1 MYRIIPLFLFLISI
15 SFYANAYKDLPDT
28 ISIGNVKVII
38 HASAKPIFDK
48 EFNMLGANKRYST
61 ALLAKMRLYF
71 PLIEPILKE
80 GNIPD
85 EFKYLC
91 VQESNLNPNAVS
103 TSAAVGYWQFKFET
117 AIDVG
122 MKVDKQIDERRHI
135 IESTKGAVN
144 YFSRNNGVLNNWLST
159 LLSYRMGLGTLKK
172 TNYAQDWKGKTEI
185 EVDSSTD
192 WYLIRF
198 LAYKH
203 FWEDKL
209 QNEPNIELENSM
221 VTMQMSGGR
230 NLYELSDSLQL
241 SYDDLKKHNAW
252 ILKDW
257 IPNGKIYT
265 LYHPS
270 NIKTFVSSTH
280 KPFIEPIETQIL
292 TASVDSSKLYQPSPN
307 KKSKNAAI
315 MSDQIETRLHTVV
328 AGETLSSISS
338 KYEMKLPELLK
349 LNGFDMKTMIMLGQ
363 KVKVKRLVPML
374 EVISQQLDKK
384 AKNAPK
390 KENNIVILEKKKEEE
405 PARNI
410 TTSEKGNSFIIAPAD
425 SREISIKS
433 EPEVVKVESKSKL
446 IEKPEVD
453 LQVETSNASEI
464 KHTLHTVQAGE
475 TLFRISKT
483 YSISTEDLIKWN
495 SLGKNPSLKIGQK
508 IKLIP

>member
-1 MYRIIPLFLFLISI
+1 M
-15 SFYANAYKDLPDT
+15 PDT
-28 ISIGNVKVII
+28 LSIGNVKVII
-38 HASAKPIFDK
+38 HPSAKAIFDK

-71 PLIEPILKE
+71 PLIEPILKN

-91 VQESNLNPNAVS
+91 VQESALNANAVS
-103 TSAAVGYWQFKFET
+103 SSAAVGYWQFKLET

-144 YFSRNNGVLNNWLST
+144 YFTRNNGVLDNWLST

-209 QNEPNIELENSM
+209 QNEPNIELEN
-221 VTMQMSGGR
+221 TMITLQMTGGR
-230 NLYELSDSLQL
+230 NLYELSDSLQV

-257 IPNGKIYT
+257 IPNDKMYT
-265 LYHPS
+265 LYHPR
-270 NIKTFVSSTH
+270 NIKTFESNPNQ
-280 KPFIEPIETQIL
+280 PFTEPLETQML
-292 TASVDSSKLYQPSPN
+292 TASIDSSKLFQASQRRKKN
-307 KKSKNAAI
+307 KEAI
-315 MSDQIETRLHTVV
+315 MSDQIETRSHAVIS
-328 AGETLSSISS
+328 GETLSSIAS
-338 KYEMKLPELLK
+338 KYDMKLPELLK

-363 KVKVKRLVPML
+363 KIKVKRQIPML
-374 EVISQQLDKK
+374 EIISLQLDKK

-390 KENNIVILEKKKEEE
+390 KEYNIVIVEKNKVGEV
-405 PARNI
+405 ARTISN
-410 TTSEKGNSFIIAPAD
+410 SEKENSFIIAPAD

-433 EPEVVKVESKSKL
+433 ESEGLKIETQNKIVGKLEPE
-446 IEKPEVD
+446 
-453 LQVETSNASEI
+453 LQVETTNASEI
-464 KHTLHTVQAGE
+464 KHTMHTVQAGE

-483 YSISTEDLIKWN
+483 YSIATEDLIKWN
-495 SLGKNPSLKIGQK
+495 NLGKNPSLKIGQK

>member
-1 MYRIIPLFLFLISI
+1 MYRIIQLFFLIISI
-15 SFYANAYKDLPDT
+15 SFYAKAHKDLPDT
-28 ISIGNVKVII
+28 ISIGNVKAII
-38 HASAKPIFDK
+38 HSSAKPIFDK

-91 VQESNLNPNAVS
+91 VQESTLNPNAVS
-103 TSAAVGYWQFKFET
+103 TSAAVGYWQFKLET

-144 YFSRNNGVLNNWLST
+144 YFTRNNRVLDNWLST

-172 TNYAQDWKGKTEI
+172 TNYAQDWKSKTEI

-209 QNEPNIELENSM
+209 QNEPNIDLENTM
-221 VTMQMSGGR
+221 VTMQMTGGR
-230 NLYELSDSLQL
+230 NLYELSDSLEI

-257 IPNGKIYT
+257 IPNDKMYT
-265 LYHPS
+265 IYHPS
-270 NIKTFVSSTH
+270 KIKTFVTNNK
-280 KPFIEPIETQIL
+280 KPYNEPIGAQIL

-315 MSDQIETRLHTVV
+315 MSDQIETRNHTVIS
-328 AGETLSSISS
+328 GETLSSIAS
-338 KYEMKLPELLK
+338 KYEMKLPDLLK
-349 LNGFDMKTMIMLGQ
+349 LNGFDMNEMIMLGQ

-384 AKNAPK
+384 SKNAPK
-390 KENNIVILEKKKEEE
+390 KENNIVIIEKTKEEE
-405 PARNI
+405 PSRNI
-410 TTSEKGNSFIIAPAD
+410 TTSEKGNSFIIVPAD
-425 SREISIKS
+425 SREISIKPES
-433 EPEVVKVESKSKL
+433 EVVKVESKNKL
-446 IEKPEVD
+446 AEKPEVD

-464 KHTLHTVQAGE
+464 KHTLHSVQAGE

-483 YSISTEDLIKWN
+483 YSIPTEDLIKWN
-495 SLGKNPSLKIGQK
+495 SLGKNPSLRIGQK

>member
-144 YFSRNNGVLNNWLST
+144 YFTRNNGVLNNWLST

-221 VTMQMSGGR
+221 VTLQMSGGR

-390 KENNIVILEKKKEEE
+390 KENNIVILEKEE
-405 PARNI
+405 PTRTI
-410 TTSEKGNSFIIAPAD
+410 HTIEKANGFIIAPAD

-433 EPEVVKVESKSKL
+433 ESELVKVESKSKL

>member
-1 MYRIIPLFLFLISI
+1 MYRIIWLLLFIVST
-15 SFYANAYKDLPDT
+15 SFYANAHKELPDT
-28 ISIGNVKVII
+28 MSIGKVKVII

-71 PLIEPILKE
+71 PIIEPILKE

-91 VQESNLNPNAVS
+91 VQESSLNPNAVS
-103 TSAAVGYWQFKFET
+103 TSAAVGYWQFKLET

-144 YFSRNNGVLNNWLST
+144 YFTRNNGVLDNWLST

-172 TNYAQDWKGKTEI
+172 TNYAQNWKGKTEI

-198 LAYKH
+198 LAYTH

-209 QNEPNIELENSM
+209 QNEPNIEQENTM
-221 VTMQMSGGR
+221 ITMQMSGGR
-230 NLYELSDSLQL
+230 NLYDLSDSLQL
-241 SYDDLKKHNAW
+241 SYDDLKKYNAW

-257 IPNGKIYT
+257 IPNDKIYT

-270 NIKTFVSSTH
+270 NIKTFVSIPN
-280 KPFIEPIETQIL
+280 KPFAEPIENQTL
-292 TASVDSSKLYQPSPN
+292 TASLDSSKLYQPSPN
-307 KKSKNAAI
+307 KKSKNTAI
-315 MSDQIETRLHTVV
+315 MSEQIEIRSHTVIS
-328 AGETLSSISS
+328 GETLSSISS
-338 KYEMKLPELLK
+338 QYGMKLPEILK

-363 KVKVKRLVPML
+363 KIKVKRVVPML
-374 EVISQQLDKK
+374 EIISRQLDKK
-384 AKNAPK
+384 AKSAPK
-390 KENNIVILEKKKEEE
+390 KESNLNIIEQLKEEE
-405 PARNI
+405 PARSIN
-410 TTSEKGNSFIIAPAD
+410 TSEKGNSFIIAPAD

-433 EPEVVKVESKSKL
+433 ESEVAKIDNRNKLAEKVET
-446 IEKPEVD
+446 D
-453 LQVETSNASEI
+453 LQIETSNGSEI
-464 KHTLHTVQAGE
+464 KHTIHLVQAGE

-483 YSISTEDLIKWN
+483 YSISTENLIKWN
-495 SLGKNPSLKIGQK
+495 NLGKNPNLKIGQK
-508 IKLIP
+508 IKLTP

>member
-1 MYRIIPLFLFLISI
+1 MYQIIRLFTLFISI
-15 SFYANAYKDLPDT
+15 SFYANALKDLPDT
-28 ISIGNVKVII
+28 IFIGNVKVSI
-38 HASAKPIFDK
+38 HSSARPIFDK

-80 GNIPD
+80 GNIPE

-91 VQESNLNPNAVS
+91 VQESSLNPNAVS
-103 TSAAVGYWQFKFET
+103 TSAAVGYWQFKLET

-122 MKVDKQIDERRHI
+122 IKVDKQIDERRHI
-135 IESTKGAVN
+135 IESTRGAVN
-144 YFSRNNGVLNNWLST
+144 YFTRNNGVLDNWLST

-209 QNEPNIELENSM
+209 QNEPNIDLANKM
-221 VTMQMSGGR
+221 VTMQMEGGR
-230 NLYELSDSLQL
+230 NLYELADSLLL
-241 SYDDLKKHNAW
+241 SYDDLKKYNAW

-257 IPNGKIYT
+257 IPNGKMYT

-270 NIKTFVSSTH
+270 NIATFASNPS
-280 KPFIEPIETQIL
+280 KPFLESIETQIL
-292 TASVDSSKLYQPSPN
+292 TASIDSTKLYQPN
-307 KKSKNAAI
+307 QKKKNTSI
-315 MSDQIETRLHTVV
+315 MSVQIETRSHTVIS
-328 AGETLSSISS
+328 GETLSSIANQYS
-338 KYEMKLPELLK
+338 MKLPELLK
-349 LNGFDMKTMIMLGQ
+349 LNGFDMKTMIMLNQ
-363 KVKVKRLVPML
+363 KIKVKRVVPML
-374 EVISQQLDKK
+374 EIITQQLDKK

-390 KENNIVILEKKKEEE
+390 KENRLIITEKTKEDE
-405 PARNI
+405 PARLI
-410 TTSEKGNSFIIAPAD
+410 STSEKNNSFIIAPAD

-433 EPEVVKVESKSKL
+433 ESEVVKIENKLAEKVETELK
-446 IEKPEVD
+446 
-453 LQVETSNASEI
+453 VETSNASEI
-464 KHTLHTVQAGE
+464 KYTIHSVQAGE
-475 TLFRISKT
+475 TLFRISKI
-483 YSISTEDLIKWN
+483 YSIPTEDLIKWN
-495 SLGKNPSLKIGQK
+495 NLAKNPSLKIGQK

>member
-1 MYRIIPLFLFLISI
+1 LLFISI
-15 SFYANAYKDLPDT
+15 SFYAQAYKDLPDT

-38 HASAKPIFDK
+38 HPSAKPIFDK

-91 VQESNLNPNAVS
+91 VQESTLNPNAVS
-103 TSAAVGYWQFKFET
+103 TSSAVGYWQFKLET

-144 YFSRNNGVLNNWLST
+144 YFTRNNGVLDNWLST

-209 QNEPNIELENSM
+209 QNEPNLELDNIM
-221 VTMQMSGGR
+221 VTLQTEGGR
-230 NLYELSDSLQL
+230 NLYDLSDSLQL

-257 IPNGKIYT
+257 IPKDKIYT
-265 LYHPS
+265 IYHPS
-270 NIKTFVSSTH
+270 KIKTFVSSPN
-280 KPFIEPIETQIL
+280 KPFVEPLETQIL
-292 TASVDSSKLYQPSPN
+292 TASVDSSKLYQPNPK
-307 KKSKNAAI
+307 KKSKNASI
-315 MSDQIETRLHTVV
+315 MSDQVETRLHTVV
-328 AGETLSSISS
+328 SGETLSSIASQF
-338 KYEMKLPELLK
+338 EMKLPELLK
-349 LNGFDMKTMIMLGQ
+349 LNGFDMKTMLMLGQ
-363 KVKVKRLVPML
+363 KIKVKRVVPML

-390 KENNIVILEKKKEEE
+390 KENNSVILEKPKEEE
-405 PARNI
+405 PTRTI
-410 TTSEKGNSFIIAPAD
+410 HTSEKANGFIIAPAD

-433 EPEVVKVESKSKL
+433 ETEVTKVDNKNKV
-446 IEKPEVD
+446 IEKAETD
-453 LQVETSNASEI
+453 LHVETSNASEI
-464 KHTLHTVQAGE
+464 KHTIHIVQAGE

-483 YSISTEDLIKWN
+483 YSVSTEDLIKWN
-495 SLGKNPSLKIGQK
+495 NLGKNPSLKIGQK

>member
-1 MYRIIPLFLFLISI
+1 M
-15 SFYANAYKDLPDT
+15 PDT
-28 ISIGNVKVII
+28 IAIGNVKVII

-71 PLIEPILKE
+71 PLIEPILKN
-80 GNIPD
+80 GNVPD

-91 VQESNLNPNAVS
+91 VQESSLNPNAVS
-103 TSAAVGYWQFKFET
+103 TSAAVGYWQFKLET
-117 AIDVG
+117 ALDVG

-144 YFSRNNGVLNNWLST
+144 YFTRNNGVLDNWLST

-172 TNYAQDWKGKTEI
+172 TSYAQDWKGKTEI

-209 QNEPNIELENSM
+209 QNEPNIDLDNNM
-221 VTMQMSGGR
+221 VTLEMTGGR

-257 IPNGKIYT
+257 IPKDKMYT
-265 LYHPS
+265 IYHPS
-270 NIKTFVSSTH
+270 NIKTFVSSSN
-280 KPFIEPIETQIL
+280 KPFIEPVETQIL
-292 TASVDSSKLYQPSPN
+292 TASVDSSKLFQPSQN
-307 KKSKNAAI
+307 RRKKNEAI
-315 MSDQIETRLHTVV
+315 MSDQIETRSHTVNS
-328 AGETLSSISS
+328 GETLSSIAAQ
-338 KYEMKLPELLK
+338 YQMKLPELLK

-363 KVKVKRLVPML
+363 KIKVKRQVPML
-374 EVISQQLDKK
+374 EIISQQLDKK

-390 KENNIVILEKKKEEE
+390 KENNIVIIEKNKVDE
-405 PARNI
+405 PARSINN
-410 TTSEKGNSFIIAPAD
+410 SEKENSFIIAPAD
-425 SREISIKS
+425 SREISIRS
-433 EPEVVKVESKSKL
+433 ESEVMKVERKNKL
-446 IEKPEVD
+446 VETPDVE
-453 LQVETSNASEI
+453 LHVETSNATEI

-483 YSISTEDLIKWN
+483 YSVSTEDLIKWN
-495 SLGKNPSLKIGQK
+495 NLGKNPSLKIGQK

>member
-144 YFSRNNGVLNNWLST
+144 YFTRNNGVLNNWLST

-221 VTMQMSGGR
+221 VTLQMSGGR

-307 KKSKNAAI
+307 KKSKNVAI

-390 KENNIVILEKKKEEE
+390 KENNIVILEKEE
-405 PARNI
+405 PTRTI
-410 TTSEKGNSFIIAPAD
+410 HTSEKANGFIIAPAD

-433 EPEVVKVESKSKL
+433 ESELVKVESKSKL

-495 SLGKNPSLKIGQK
+495 SLGKNLSLKIGQK

>member
-1 MYRIIPLFLFLISI
+1 M
-15 SFYANAYKDLPDT
+15 PDT
-28 ISIGNVKVII
+28 IAIGNVKVII

-71 PLIEPILKE
+71 PLIEPILKN
-80 GNIPD
+80 GNVPD

-91 VQESNLNPNAVS
+91 VQESSLNPNAVS
-103 TSAAVGYWQFKFET
+103 TSAAVGYWQFKLET
-117 AIDVG
+117 ALDVG

-144 YFSRNNGVLNNWLST
+144 YFTRNNGVLDNWLST

-172 TNYAQDWKGKTEI
+172 TSYAQDWKGKTEI

-209 QNEPNIELENSM
+209 QNEPNIDLDNNM
-221 VTMQMSGGR
+221 VTIEMTGGR

-257 IPNGKIYT
+257 IPKDKMYT
-265 LYHPS
+265 IYHPS
-270 NIKTFVSSTH
+270 NIKTFVSSSN
-280 KPFIEPIETQIL
+280 KPFIEPVETQIL
-292 TASVDSSKLYQPSPN
+292 TASVDSSKLFQPSQN
-307 KKSKNAAI
+307 RRKKNEAI
-315 MSDQIETRLHTVV
+315 MSDQIETRSHTVNS
-328 AGETLSSISS
+328 GETLSSIAAQ
-338 KYEMKLPELLK
+338 YQMKLPELLK

-363 KVKVKRLVPML
+363 KIKVKRQVPML
-374 EVISQQLDKK
+374 EIISQQLDKK

-390 KENNIVILEKKKEEE
+390 KENNIVIIEKNKVDE
-405 PARNI
+405 PARSINN
-410 TTSEKGNSFIIAPAD
+410 SEKENSFIIAPAD
-425 SREISIKS
+425 SREISIRS
-433 EPEVVKVESKSKL
+433 ESEVMKVERKNKL
-446 IEKPEVD
+446 VETPDVE
-453 LQVETSNASEI
+453 LHVETSNASEI

-483 YSISTEDLIKWN
+483 YSVSTEDLIKWN
-495 SLGKNPSLKIGQK
+495 NLGKNPSLKIGQK

>member
-1 MYRIIPLFLFLISI
+1 
-15 SFYANAYKDLPDT
+15 
-28 ISIGNVKVII
+28 VII

-144 YFSRNNGVLNNWLST
+144 YFTRNNGVLNNWLST

-221 VTMQMSGGR
+221 VTLQMSGGR

-307 KKSKNAAI
+307 KKSKNVAI

-390 KENNIVILEKKKEEE
+390 KENNIVILEKEE
-405 PARNI
+405 PTRTI
-410 TTSEKGNSFIIAPAD
+410 HTSEKANGFIIAPAD

-433 EPEVVKVESKSKL
+433 ESELVKVESKSKL

-495 SLGKNPSLKIGQK
+495 SLGKNLSLKIGQK